1 MRIDKDRIR
10 RGCILVFCIITALG
24 NVKTYME
31 GRAVGEL
38 GFTSSPVQEIVNTGS
53 DMDSDSSAES
63 SQPNFPEPLEN
74 TGGDTSLNDN
84 GDTEAGRININT
96 ASEEELMTIKGI
108 GQVKAK
114 AIISYREKYG
124 GFVALEEIMEVKGI
138 GEGTFNK
145 IKDLI
150 CLD

>member
-31 GRAVGEL
+31 GRSGGEL
-38 GFTSSPVQEIVNTGS
+38 DFTSSPVQEIVSIGS
-53 DMDSDSSAES
+53 DMGSDSSAES
-63 SQPNFPEPLEN
+63 AQPNSSEPLEN
-74 TGGDTSLNDN
+74 TDGDRSLSDN
-84 GDTEAGRININT
+84 GDTEAGLININK

-145 IKDLI
+145 IKELI
-150 CLD
+150 SLD